1 MADQPQDSL
10 LREIDEELRQEQ
22 YAKLWKKY
30 GSYLIAVATVLVLSV
45 AGYQGWRAYD
55 LDSRTSQ
62 GEQFA
67 QAQRLVDTDKADE
80 ARQAFAELAADAGAG
95 YALLARLQEAALR
108 TRLGDGEGANLA
120 YRELAT
126 DSSVDPTYRDLAVV
140 VNTLNEFDSASP
152 GDLQQRL
159 APLTATDNPWHHLA
173 LELTAL
179 LMQRSGNTDEAR
191 KAFTR
196 LAEDATAPQGVRA
209 RAGEMLAALGK

>member
-30 GSYLIAVATVLVLSV
+30 GNYLIAVAAVVVLSV

-62 GEQFA
+62 GERFA
-67 QAQRLVDTDKADE
+67 SAQRLAGADKADE

-108 TRLGDGEGANLA
+108 TRLGDGEGAGLTYRDLA
-120 YRELAT
+120 A
-126 DSSVDPTYRDLAVV
+126 DNSVDSTYRDLAVV
-140 VNTLNEFDSASP
+140 VNTLIEFDTASP

-159 APLTATDNPWHHLA
+159 APLTDDDNPWRHLA

-179 LMQRSGNTDEAR
+179 LMQRSGNTAEAR
-191 KAFTR
+191 TAFTR

-209 RAGEMLAALGK
+209 RAGEVLAALGK